1 MNNPQASYPATVSR
15 PLGGA
20 IVKRPMLSM
29 CAFVAVLVAVTGNA
43 SAAPGTLS
51 YGPTIF
57 GMVLAQSA
65 DPQPPELP
73 KPPAIPSEAEIK
85 KLEAQKQIEAATE
98 QTIHLLDV
106 LHQKGET
113 KLRVRESGGVEMIYG
128 EDGEPI
134 STMEADERAMEKR
147 QRSSTR
153 KENARLGFSIGLF
166 LFISYLILRGQ
177 SGRMLSR

>member
-1 MNNPQASYPATVSR
+1 M
-15 PLGGA
+15 
-20 IVKRPMLSM
+20 KRPILSM
-29 CAFVAVLVAVTGNA
+29 CAFVAALVAVVGNA
-43 SAAPGTLS
+43 SAAPGMLS

-65 DPQPPELP
+65 DPQPPDLA
-73 KPPAIPSEAEIK
+73 KPPIPSDAEIK
-85 KLEAQKQIEAATE
+85 MLEAHKQIEAATE

-147 QRSSTR
+147 QRSSSR

-177 SGRMLSR
+177 SGRMLAR